1 MNWNGLIL
9 ERWPEIQSRLTEHLV
24 LLTLAPVVLAI
35 LLGLPLGI
43 ASHRSPKSR
52 NFIMALV
59 GMTQTIP
66 SLAMLALMLPI
77 LGIGK
82 PPAIAALTLYALLPI
97 TQNTLV
103 GLDGTPRSTLK
114 AARGLG
120 FNAMQCLFRVELPLA
135 FPVILGGIRTATVT
149 CVGVA
154 TLSTF
159 IGAGGLGDFISR
171 GLSLNNIPLL
181 CLGAGSAAFL
191 ALGLDGT
198 LEALSHWA
206 QPGRKKPLPMI
217 RKVFIGTFV
226 LALSTIYLYSPKGNS
241 DLYSSR
247 AGNTSAIK
255 IRIGSKNF
263 TEQMVLAEILAQQIE
278 RETGFEVER
287 VFNLGGTIICHN
299 ALIHQEI
306 DLYVEYT
313 GTAYTAILKEDF
325 GANMTDHE
333 VLLDKISRRYK
344 AEFQCE
350 FLDPLGFNNTY
361 AIMAKRDVAASR
373 NWKTINDLKSTADT
387 LTVGFNSEFSEREDG
402 YPGLAARYGFQFGS
416 VKNLA
421 PELMYQAV
429 REGSVDLICG
439 FSTDGKIPQFDLTIL
454 RDDLDF
460 FPPYEAVPVVR
471 SEVLEQYPEIRAALN
486 PLAGA
491 IKDSQMQILNQQA
504 ESGSSSI
511 PAIAEAFLYSL
522 GAAPSLNK
530 LR

>member
-43 ASHRSPKSR
+43 VSHRSPKSR

-120 FNAMQCLFRVELPLA
+120 FSAMQCLFRVELPLA

-226 LALSTIYLYSPKGNS
+226 LALSTIYLYSPNGNS
-241 DLYSSR
+241 AFNGST

-278 RETGFEVER
+278 RATGFEVER

-313 GTAYTAILKEDF
+313 GTAYTAILKEEF
-325 GANMTDHE
+325 GADMTDHE
-333 VLLDKISRRYK
+333 VLLDKINRRYK
-344 AEFQCE
+344 SEFQCE

-373 NWKTINDLKSTADT
+373 NWKTISDLKSIADT

-429 REGSVDLICG
+429 REGRVDLICG

-460 FPPYEAVPVVR
+460 FPPYQAVPVVR
-471 SEVLEQYPEIRAALN
+471 LEVLEQYPEIREALN

-491 IKDSQMQILNQQA
+491 ITDAQMQILNQQA
-504 ESGSSSI
+504 ESGDSSI
-511 PAIAEAFLYSL
+511 PAIAEAFLNSL
-522 GAAPSLNK
+522 GAKPPLNK
-530 LR
+530 LQ